1 MSSSP
6 VVLVTGASRGIGAAI
21 ARRLSTAGWT
31 VALGHEPTAGM
42 TEMTE
47 RVLNSIGGPGKTYG
61 ADLRD
66 AEAPAVLHDEIMHDF
81 GRLDAIVFNA
91 AADQITPWDEIS
103 LDDWSRTMDV
113 NVRSVWLLLKASI
126 NSLKQSPNP
135 ALVLLTS
142 TMVRTGQPGRLHYTA
157 SKAALIGMTRSL
169 SRELGP
175 SGIRINAV
183 MPGAI
188 RTESEIERF
197 GTDVDEEI
205 LAMQA
210 LQRRGTSDDVASAIR
225 FLLES
230 DASFI
235 TGQVLCVDG
244 GATFSN

>member
-6 VVLVTGASRGIGAAI
+6 VVLVTGASRGIGAAT
-21 ARRLSTAGWT
+21 AHQLSAAGWT
-31 VALGHEPTAGM
+31 VALSHEPTPPMIELA
-42 TEMTE
+42 E
-47 RVLNSIGGPGKTYG
+47 RVLDSMGRPGKTYG
-61 ADLRD
+61 ADLRN
-66 AEAPAVLHDEIMHDF
+66 AEAPAALHDEIIHDF

-91 AADQITPWDEIS
+91 AADQIVPWDEIS

-113 NVRSVWLLLKASI
+113 NVRSVWLLLKAARD
-126 NSLKQSPNP
+126 SLRRSPSP
-135 ALVLLTS
+135 GLVLVTS

-197 GTDVDEEI
+197 GTDIDEDI
-205 LAMQA
+205 IAMQA
-210 LQRRGTSDDVASAIR
+210 LRRRGTSEDVAKAIR
-225 FLLES
+225 FLLEP

>member
-6 VVLVTGASRGIGAAI
+6 VVLVTGASRGIGAAT
-21 ARRLSTAGWT
+21 ARELSAGGWT
-31 VALGHEPTAGM
+31 VALSHEPTPSM
-42 TEMTE
+42 TELAE
-47 RVLNSIGGPGKTYG
+47 HVLDSMGRPGKTYG

-66 AEAPAVLHDEIMHDF
+66 PEAPRALHDEIIHDF

-91 AADQITPWDEIS
+91 AADRIVPWEEIS

-113 NVRSVWLLLKASI
+113 NVRSVWLLLKAAHD
-126 NSLKQSPNP
+126 SLKRSSNP
-135 ALVLLTS
+135 GLVLVTS

-157 SKAALIGMTRSL
+157 SKAALIGMTHSL

-188 RTESEIERF
+188 RTESEVERF
-197 GTDVDEEI
+197 GTDVDEDI
-205 LAMQA
+205 IATQA
-210 LQRRGTSDDVASAIR
+210 LRRRGTGEDVAKAVK

-230 DASFI
+230 GASFI
-235 TGQVLCVDG
+235 TGQVLSVDG

>member
-6 VVLVTGASRGIGAAI
+6 VVLITGASRGIGAAT
-21 ARRLSTAGWT
+21 AYRLSATGWT
-31 VALGHEPTAGM
+31 VALGHEPTDAM
-42 TEMTE
+42 TSMAQ
-47 RVLNSIGGPGKTYG
+47 RVLESMDRPGKTYG

-66 AEAPAVLHDEIMHDF
+66 AAAPAALHAEVLRDF

-91 AADQITPWDEIS
+91 AVDRITPWDRIS
-103 LDDWSRTMDV
+103 LDDWSQTMDV
-113 NVRSVWLLLKASI
+113 NVRSVWLLLKASHQ
-126 NSLKQSPNP
+126 SLERSPNP
-135 ALVLLTS
+135 GLVLVTS

-157 SKAALIGMTRSL
+157 SKAALMGMTRSL

-175 SGIRINAV
+175 AGIRINAV

-188 RTESEIERF
+188 RTESETERF

-205 LAMQA
+205 IATQA
-210 LQRRGTSDDVASAIR
+210 LRRRGTAEDVAQAID
-225 FLLES
+225 FLLAP

-244 GATFSN
+244 GTTFSD

>member
-6 VVLVTGASRGIGAAI
+6 VVLITGASRGIGAAT
-21 ARRLSTAGWT
+21 AHQLSGAGWT
-31 VALGHEPTAGM
+31 IALSHEPTASMASM
-42 TEMTE
+42 T
-47 RVLNSIGGPGKTYG
+47 RNVLVSIGQPGKTYG

-66 AEAPAVLHDEIMHDF
+66 ATAPAALHDEIINDF

-91 AADQITPWDEIS
+91 AVDQILPWDEIS

-113 NVRSVWLLLKASI
+113 NVRSAWLLLKASHE
-126 NSLKQSPNP
+126 SLKRSPSP
-135 ALVLLTS
+135 GLVVVSS

-197 GTDVDEEI
+197 GTDNDEDI
-205 LAMQA
+205 IAVQSLR
-210 LQRRGTSDDVASAIR
+210 RRGTSEDVAKAIG
-225 FLLES
+225 FLLGP

-235 TGQVLCVDG
+235 TGQVLGVDG
-244 GATFSN
+244 GTTFSD